1 MAKLKY
7 ALIGC
12 GKVSIKHLKAALYH
26 SGNKGDIEISA
37 LVDSRPEAPAQLM
50 NECRMKTSAQAA
62 VRIYHDYAEMLAKEN
77 PDIAAITTPS
87 GSHAAIGLA
96 AINSGCHILL
106 EKPLTL
112 SLADSDL
119 LLEAAKK
126 QNVQIAVGHI
136 YRFFPL
142 VQALQAD
149 LAAGLFGR
157 ILYGD
162 VKVRWGHDQAYYD
175 QSAWRGTWT
184 HDGGALMNQS
194 IHALDLMIWLLG
206 AQVISAAGRID
217 RQVHRMEAEDIGF
230 ATLQLENGIWCQL
243 EGTTN
248 TDPSRQEASFFI
260 RCSEG
265 EIRGGIKAG
274 RPHMEILDKN
284 GKKITGRYIRNF
296 LQAQLKQGKLAGL
309 KQLGNPHSGLY
320 TDWIDA
326 VTNSRE
332 PLASGAGGRLAVE
345 MVLAIYK
352 SALHGRIVDL
362 PLVDF
367 DLEMMQNYF
376 PDNQVFS
383 S

>member
-1 MAKLKY
+1 MTKLKY

-12 GKVSIKHLKAALYH
+12 GKVSIKHLKAALYQ
-26 SGNKGDIEISA
+26 SGKKSAIEIAA
-37 LVDSRPEAPAQLM
+37 LVDSQPEAPLQLM
-50 NECRMKTSAQAA
+50 KACGLKTSDQSGI
-62 VRIYHDYAEMLAKEN
+62 RLYQDYETMLSVEK
-77 PDIAAITTPS
+77 PDLAAITTPS

-96 AINSGCHILL
+96 ALSSGCHILL

-112 SLADSDL
+112 SLNDSDL
-119 LLEAAKK
+119 LLEAAK
-126 QNVQIAVGHI
+126 NNDLQIAVGHI
-136 YRFFPL
+136 YRFFPM

-149 LAAGLFGR
+149 LAAGAFGR
-157 ILYGD
+157 VLYGD

-206 AQVISAAGRID
+206 ANPVSVTGRID
-217 RQVHRMEAEDIGF
+217 RQLHRMEAEDLGF
-230 ATLQLENGIWCQL
+230 ATLQLEKGVWCQL

-265 EIRGGIKAG
+265 EIRGGIIAG
-274 RPHMEILDKN
+274 RPYMAICDGRGKN
-284 GKKITGRYIRNF
+284 ISSRYFRHFIVERLKKEGI
-296 LQAQLKQGKLAGL
+296 AGL

-320 TDWIDA
+320 SDWIDA
-326 VTNSRE
+326 VNDRRS
-332 PLASGAGGRLAVE
+332 PIASGAGGRQAVE
-345 MVLAIYK
+345 MVLAAYK
-352 SALHGRIVDL
+352 SALTESTVRL
-362 PLVDF
+362 PLTDF
-367 DLEMMQNYF
+367 RLEMMKDY
-376 PDNQVFS
+376 VFS